1 MDHDRDRMTVFRF
14 DFDYL
19 KNRYDFELQRKEQLT
34 AQLTLPVAVLGLLGS
49 AIVAMAR
56 SFSYREMVLTIPF
69 IIMLSAATLAFL
81 MCLVYLGR
89 SYHRQTYVFLPMLE
103 DTDASRTEFLKF
115 APVMAGGEAEV
126 LGEFEKQMRGRI
138 IHAADRNTETN
149 DERSGLLHR
158 ARLALFAVLLLATVA
173 GLPYVIDQ
181 VRFYMT
187 RPTQTPPAPQPAP
200 AASQT
205 PTLPTVPPNR
215 EIREGDLP
223 TRR

>member
-1 MDHDRDRMTVFRF
+1 MDHNRDRMTLFRF

-56 SFSYREMVLTIPF
+56 SFSYREMALAIPF
-69 IIMLSAATLAFL
+69 VILLGGAALAFL
-81 MCLVYLGR
+81 VCLVYLGR

-103 DTDASRTEFLKF
+103 DTDMSRTEFLKF

-126 LGEFEKQMRGRI
+126 LAEFEKQMRGRI
-138 IHAADRNTETN
+138 INAADRNTQTN
-149 DERSGLLHR
+149 DLRSGLLHR
-158 ARLALFAVLLLATVA
+158 ARLALFAVLVLSTVA

-181 VRFYMT
+181 VRFSMS
-187 RPTQTPPAPQPAP
+187 RPTQTTPAPPPTPAN
-200 AASQT
+200 QT
-205 PTLPTVPPNR
+205 PQLPTVPPNR
-215 EIREGDLP
+215 EIREGDIP

>member
-1 MDHDRDRMTVFRF
+1 MDHNRDRMTLFRF

-19 KNRYDFELQRKEQLT
+19 KSRYEYELQRKEQLT
-34 AQLTLPVAVLGLLGS
+34 AQLTLPVGVLGLLGS

-56 SFSYREMVLTIPF
+56 SFSYRELALTIPF
-69 IIMLSAATLAFL
+69 VAILGSAGLAFL
-81 MCLVYLGR
+81 ICLVYLGR

-103 DTDASRTEFLKF
+103 DTDASRSEFLKF

-126 LGEFEKQMRGRI
+126 LEEFEKQMRGRI
-138 IHAADRNTETN
+138 INAADRNTETN
-149 DERSGLLHR
+149 DERSGFLHR
-158 ARLALFAVLLLATVA
+158 ARIALFAVLLLATVA

-187 RPTQTPPAPQPAP
+187 RPTQPTPAPAP
-200 AASQT
+200 AASNQT
-205 PTLPTVPPNR
+205 PQLPTVPPNR
-215 EIREGDLP
+215 EIREGDIP